1 MNNNPNHPN
10 GPNGG
15 RPNPRGGPSQAQGSP
30 PQNRGRPRR
39 PNPNNQNNRGNA
51 PPNRSNQNPYYNHQ
65 NRPYQQNPQYPPNGQ
80 NGQYPNQQPPY
91 GYYYGAPYSQPQ
103 PGADPEYLRRRQE
116 LERRQAEAR
125 RQAMRDQER
134 REKQRLRAE
143 RERRM
148 KNGLKILGGR
158 LLIFAIILIILCA
171 LTGLLFLLFFNHTP
185 DEPDT
190 TGKVTYYYGGSETRK
205 TPITEAISDGV
216 VYVCF
221 NDLADYLG
229 MMESGS
235 AEAMKFI
242 LPTTAAIPTTSSG
255 DGTEETIC
263 FYIDTHNVSI
273 NGQTVQLDIPNII
286 RGTEVWV
293 SSTFLTDYLNNLSY
307 QYDSKKSKVLISRI
321 TDEENSTE
329 ETIVYLPVS
338 FKLKS
343 SAALEAIA
351 EEDVGE

>member
-1 MNNNPNHPN
+1 MNNNPNQRN
-10 GPNGG
+10 RR
-15 RPNPRGGPSQAQGSP
+15 RPDPRGGPPQRPRGRP
-30 PQNRGRPRR
+30 PQNRGSR
-39 PNPNNQNNRGNA
+39 NPGNV
-51 PPNRSNQNPYYNHQ
+51 PPNQNPYYNKTPNGQ
-65 NRPYQQNPQYPPNGQ
+65 YPQYPPNVQNGW

-103 PGADPEYLRRRQE
+103 SGAEQEYLRRRQE
-116 LERRQAEAR
+116 LERRQTEAR
-125 RQAMRDQER
+125 RQAMRDRER

-143 RERRM
+143 RERRF
-148 KNGLKILGGR
+148 KKGLKILGGR
-158 LLIFAIILIILCA
+158 LLIFAIILVILCA

-190 TGKVTYYYGGSETRK
+190 TDKITYCYGGSETRR
-205 TPITEAISDGV
+205 TPRAEAIADGV
-216 VYVCF
+216 VYICF

-242 LPTTAAIPTTSSG
+242 LPTVDTLPSTAGG

-273 NGQTVQLDIPNII
+273 NGQVVQLDIPNII

-293 SSTFLTDYLNNLSY
+293 SSTFLTDYINNLSC
-307 QYDSKKSKVLISRI
+307 QYDAKKSKILISRI

-343 SAALEAIA
+343 SAAIEVID
-351 EEDVGE
+351 EEELGVEDIDS